1 VILVLGTI
9 RIPPAKIDAAR
20 TAMANMIEASRREDG
35 CVAYSYSLDIL
46 DDGLIHVVEK
56 WRDRQSLETHFHTD
70 HLREWRQQFTRLG
83 ITDRNLRLFEVDQGT
98 PT

>member
-1 VILVLGTI
+1 MT
-9 RIPPAKIDAAR
+9 D
-20 TAMANMIEASRREDG
+20 MIEASRREDG
-35 CVAYSYSLDIL
+35 CIAYSYSLDIL

-56 WRDRQSLETHFHTD
+56 WRDRKSLEAHFLSA
-70 HLREWRQQFTRLG
+70 HLQEWRQQFGRLG